1 MFNLKVLFVCYNIL
15 AHNTKYTIKQLDT
28 VHRKNDVTRVVLNKN
43 HCRLIFQ
50 ESKKNTQKR
59 LLLLNIKNN
68 E

>member
-1 MFNLKVLFVCYNIL
+1 MLNLKVLFVCYNIL

-50 ESKKNTQKR
+50 ESKKKKPQKK
-59 LLLLNIKNN
+59 IIAT
-68 E
+68 